1 MSSTSTG
8 APSRSRQVF
17 GWTCVV
23 LLNAVV
29 GVVSVVPIAIFLW
42 VLGNTVGDWLGLVER
57 DTKFGGDGELTEVTI
72 ALVLVLLC
80 AGLFFVVNLLVARLM
95 PRSARRLLWL
105 VAVLV
110 VLAPTVVV
118 SIAPDVWRAIT

>member
-8 APSRSRQVF
+8 APSRSRQVV

-42 VLGNTVGDWLGLVER
+42 VLGNTVGDWLGLVGR

-80 AGLFFVVNLLVARLM
+80 AGLFFVVNLLVARLV
-95 PRSARRLLWL
+95 PRSARRPRWL